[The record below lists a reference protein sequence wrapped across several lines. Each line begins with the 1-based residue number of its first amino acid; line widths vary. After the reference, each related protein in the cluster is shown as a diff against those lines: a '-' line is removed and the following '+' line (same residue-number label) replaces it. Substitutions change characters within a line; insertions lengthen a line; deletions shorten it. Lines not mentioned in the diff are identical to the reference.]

1 MPANG
6 ESPGLSCW
14 SGVPDELIFVCAC
27 VRVCVVSEADFSFF
41 VSGFLEDVLA
51 RFRPRGVYK
60 HVCVRE
66 TRGLDMLLCYTAV
79 SGQRRAPPAFS
90 FYRPTRTDVPFGP
103 TDDRSF
109 DGSVVLLQ

>member
-1 MPANG
+1 MYV
-6 ESPGLSCW
+6 STCL
-14 SGVPDELIFVCAC
+14 
-27 VRVCVVSEADFSFF
+27 RVCVVSEADFSFF

-66 TRGLDMLLCYTAV
+66 TRALDMLLCYTAV
-79 SGQRRAPPAFS
+79 SGQRRAFHS
-90 FYRPTRTDVPFGP
+90 FYRPTRTDVPLDSGP

>member
-1 MPANG
+1 MHV
-6 ESPGLSCW
+6 STCL
-14 SGVPDELIFVCAC
+14 
-27 VRVCVVSEADFSFF
+27 RVCVVSEADFSFF

-79 SGQRRAPPAFS
+79 SGQRRAPRFR
-90 FYRPTRTDVPFGP
+90 FIDRPEP
-103 TDDRSF
+103 TFLLDRPMIDRSTDLLSYYS
-109 DGSVVLLQ
+109 DGVTMSARIE